1 MARMKLLPLPPRT
14 FQPMGYDERFGLEP
28 WDHNA
33 RSNLDTSGASEWNNR
48 GTSIPILLSALA
60 SSNLR
65 LVLVLVLHLGTTIVI
80 LVVNHSGY
88 VMLNEN
94 Q

>member
-1 MARMKLLPLPPRT
+1 
-14 FQPMGYDERFGLEP
+14 MGYDERFGLEP

-33 RSNLDTSGASEWNNR
+33 RSNLDTSGASERNNR
-48 GTSIPILLSALA
+48 GTSTPILLSALA

-65 LVLVLVLHLGTTIVI
+65 LILVLVLHLSTAIVI
-80 LVVNHSGY
+80 LVVNHSRY
-88 VMLNEN
+88 VMLNVK